1 MNNRADSD
9 YRKAKTSVWW
19 DIENCQVP
27 KGCDP
32 HSIAQ
37 NITSALIKL
46 DYGGS
51 VSISAYGD
59 TNRIPSSIQHALSST
74 GISLNHVPAGV
85 KDASDKKIL
94 VDMLF
99 WAVDNPAPANYLL
112 ISGDRDFANALHQLR
127 MRRYN
132 ILLAQPFKASAAL
145 VAAAKS
151 VWLWTSLVD
160 GGPPR
165 TGNDSPPPNN
175 GNHDSSNNNNYF
187 NPQMP
192 DNHLIPEPV
201 HLHAKHPIATP
212 KFDNSGRIGAGDTKS
227 KPTYVRKTSNQ
238 SSLQKAPSMPSGVL
252 ESKKLDYPCQLEH
265 TEAPTVRK
273 APHEFFGANKHIAS
287 AGQFA
292 SGGFPSNLESSA
304 RSKSDFISNQR
315 VQYPYPS
322 RPSSAPI
329 HSNSAAGNVY
339 PPAAG
344 NFYTHPSPSRSEGPP
359 ISSAPFTSAP
369 DIGKLSISEH
379 PNYVRNPSSFPQ
391 QVRGEIK
398 HKAHRYSNSENRNPP
413 NKGPN
418 MNTNHSSHRNG
429 QLSVPPSTSSAL
441 PTANVVSGTASP
453 PSEYEQGLAGVI
465 LLALDSLRKENIAPT
480 EENITDCIRFGD
492 NSKHHNTDV
501 RKALDCAIKQ
511 NMVDKLQLGQVQ
523 LYVIKSQGVWNCI
536 NPMSGYLNDYSKE
549 TWDKVREFLIST
561 KGRSAIIASVCR
573 YEAALVLK
581 NSCLRDLSLGHV
593 LQILNMLITKKQWIK
608 HSTPGWQPITISLT
622 QGDGV
627 TTNEAGP

>member
-252 ESKKLDYPCQLEH
+252 ES
-265 TEAPTVRK
+265 
-273 APHEFFGANKHIAS
+273 
-287 AGQFA
+287 QFA

-304 RSKSDFISNQR
+304 RS
-315 VQYPYPS
+315 
-322 RPSSAPI
+322 
-329 HSNSAAGNVY
+329 
-339 PPAAG
+339 